1 MLYSNRLMNLL
12 IFEYFESDFYTIFCF
27 LLPER
32 SKRLSTTV
40 SSTKEKKKTSTK
52 SINWNRMA
60 GSIEQYSASIAIA
73 CIIGSALS
81 VYSYYLNSRLEE
93 DDEYEA
99 LCDLGER
106 LSCTKSLQSEYVYC
120 NKIFCCGPF
129 QFAFTWI
136 KLTPF
141 SFALRVC
148 SIYFLSFTL
157 QLCSWL
163 WRRCTITR

>member
-1 MLYSNRLMNLL
+1 M
-12 IFEYFESDFYTIFCF
+12 IFILFFAFFFQNDQNDSAQPF
-27 LLPER
+27 LLQ
-32 SKRLSTTV
+32 KR
-40 SSTKEKKKTSTK
+40 KKKTSTK

-148 SIYFLSFTL
+148 SIYFVSFTL